1 MKKLTCFKPVKV
13 IYEGDMVIE
22 IGEKEEIQQETKEYK
37 EEPMKDIRIDMN
49 HQSIYFDMNDIHSYN
64 KFENDYNTLQNNL
77 FQQSSIPSLSSYSN
91 TANDILIN
99 QRNTNDKET
108 KELTSTNEE
117 IKEIKRKE
125 KIEKKE
131 KKEQKEKKPK
141 KEEITDSFKQKVSIE
156 EEKKFP
162 KVRVTLEAFEELQQ
176 FRKKYKCKSYCEV
189 VNKLLNIYDSIQ
201 HHDNK

>member
-22 IGEKEEIQQETKEYK
+22 IGEKEEIQQETKEYQ